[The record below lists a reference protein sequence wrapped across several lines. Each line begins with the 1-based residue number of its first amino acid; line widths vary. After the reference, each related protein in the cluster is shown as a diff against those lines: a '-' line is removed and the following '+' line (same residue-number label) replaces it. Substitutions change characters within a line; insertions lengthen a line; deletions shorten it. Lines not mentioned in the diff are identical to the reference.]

1 MQFFYQKGTKGFTL
15 TEIIT
20 AVVIV
25 AILASLS
32 IPYFTKTIEIS
43 RGRIAKANL
52 ESIYSAQRIYRDKNE
67 NGCYYPY
74 PPGTVND
81 LAEINRE
88 LGLNIKSSDF
98 NYSITTESC
107 NAFTA
112 EAVRNSGRY
121 NNWVIRMSVSHVSSD
136 TTTVPEVEIA
146 EENSP

>member
-52 ESIYSAQRIYRDKNE
+52 ESIYSAQRIYRDK
-67 NGCYYPY
+67 
-74 PPGTVND
+74 
-81 LAEINRE
+81 
-88 LGLNIKSSDF
+88 
-98 NYSITTESC
+98 
-107 NAFTA
+107 
-112 EAVRNSGRY
+112 
-121 NNWVIRMSVSHVSSD
+121 
-136 TTTVPEVEIA
+136 
-146 EENSP
+146 